1 MVVGCPKCKTK
12 LKIADERIKPEGT
25 KFKCPK
31 CATLLLIKP
40 PTRPAAPAA
49 PAAPPRPAAAAPKP
63 AAAPQRPAAPAA
75 AAKPGVP
82 EGKQAIEAQAK
93 EINRKKILV
102 AHEKPAI
109 VEKIMS
115 KLLGEGYLI
124 LPCANGVD
132 AQVQAMKEL
141 PFLVILDAALPKTSG
156 FEVVKRMKEQPTTKG
171 IKAVI
176 LSSKSD
182 MSRKR
187 MYPADMYGVSEY
199 LDDDEIDTA
208 LNSAMAVVL
217 GMKAPSAPPQAA
229 APRPAAPQPAAAPRP
244 AAAPAAP
251 AAAAKPAAKP
261 GFGAPATGADA
272 MIEKAKRLARTVL
285 SDIDLYSPDKV
296 LESIRS
302 GQFQTVFA
310 EELREGLKHYQ
321 NRIPQEVRSK
331 GNFFQV
337 AIDEFIEKK
346 KKIMGLA

>member
-12 LKIADERIKPEGT
+12 LKIADEKIKPEGT

-31 CATLLLIKP
+31 CATLLLIRP
-40 PTRPAAPAA
+40 PKSAAAPTA
-49 PAAPPRPAAAAPKP
+49 PAAPPRPAAAPTPKP
-63 AAAPQRPAAPAA
+63 AAAPQRPAAPA

-102 AHEKPAI
+102 SHEKPAI
-109 VEKIMS
+109 VEKIMG
-115 KLLGEGYLI
+115 KLLSEGYLI
-124 LPCANGVD
+124 LPCASGVD

-141 PFLVILDAALPKTSG
+141 PFLVILDAALPKTNG
-156 FEVVKRMKEQPTTKG
+156 FEVVKRLKEQPTTKD
-171 IKAVI
+171 IKAII
-176 LSSKSD
+176 LSSKTD
-182 MSRKR
+182 MNRKR
-187 MYPADMYGVSEY
+187 MYPAEMYGVTEY

-217 GMKAPSAPPQAA
+217 GLKSPSAPPQAA
-229 APRPAAPQPAAAPRP
+229 APKPAPAAAPRP

-251 AAAAKPAAKP
+251 AAAAKPAARP
-261 GFGAPATGADA
+261 GFNFGAAPSGDQ
-272 MIEKAKRLARTVL
+272 MVEKAKRLARTVL

-321 NRIPQEVRSK
+321 NRIPQDVRSK

>member
-31 CATLLLIKP
+31 CTTLLLIKP
-40 PTRPAAPAA
+40 PKRPVAQAAAPQRPAA
-49 PAAPPRPAAAAPKP
+49 PAAPPRPAAAPTAAPKKP
-63 AAAPQRPAAPAA
+63 A
-75 AAKPGVP
+75 VP
-82 EGKQAIEAQAK
+82 EGKQAVEAQAK

-109 VEKIMS
+109 VEKIMG

-124 LPCANGVD
+124 LPCPNGVD

-141 PFLVILDAALPKTSG
+141 PFLVILDAALPKTNG
-156 FEVVKRMKEQPTTKG
+156 FEVVKRLKEQPATKE

-176 LSSKSD
+176 LSSKTD
-182 MSRKR
+182 LSRKR
-187 MYPADMYGVSEY
+187 MYPAEMYGVTEY
-199 LDDDEIDTA
+199 LDDDEIDTS

-217 GMKAPSAPPQAA
+217 GLKSPSAPPQAA
-229 APRPAAPQPAAAPRP
+229 APKPAPQPAAAPRP

-261 GFGAPATGADA
+261 GFGVPAAGADA
-272 MIEKAKRLARTVL
+272 QVEKAKRLARTVL

-302 GQFQTVFA
+302 GKFQTVFA

-321 NRIPQEVRSK
+321 NRIPQDIRSK